1 MNWILETERLRL
13 REIEEEDYD
22 ALCFMLR
29 DAEVMYAYE
38 HAFSEEEAWDW
49 LRRQRE
55 RYRRDGFGLWAVIR
69 KADGVLIGQCGL
81 TMQPWQGRMVPEVGY
96 LFCKDVWHQ
105 GYATEAARA
114 ARDYA
119 FSALG
124 LEEVWSII
132 RVNNLPS
139 RRVAE
144 RNGMQVR
151 GQIVKHYYGMEMPH
165 VGYSVSKGKSDFSV
179 HCGG

>member
-119 FSALG
+119 FSALS

-165 VGYSVSKGKSDFSV
+165 VGYSVRREEREAL
-179 HCGG
+179 